1 MPRENLKRPFFNP
14 DVMQT
19 TLAATALLMGLVGG
33 PHCIAMCGAA
43 CAGIARTASGQS
55 PRSLWMFQAGR
66 VAGYSALG
74 GLAAA
79 SMQGLGWLS
88 VQSAALRPV
97 WTLFHAA
104 AALLGLM
111 LLWQARQP
119 VWLEQSARKVW
130 RGVRSFTGDSKNAS
144 KSGATGTAPL
154 LIGVLWSLLPC
165 GLLYSAL
172 LVAAM
177 SGNVQ
182 EGAAVMALFALGSG
196 VSLMAG
202 PWLWLRFRPRV
213 RPSLHSMTREPGL
226 SVVRF
231 QGRGGDGGGDT
242 GGDKGGKWAIRI
254 AGLALFAT
262 SAWALWMG
270 LVHDTAPWC
279 LTP

>member
-1 MPRENLKRPFFNP
+1 MGVLRASDKRTVFSRN
-14 DVMQT
+14 VMQT
-19 TLAATALLMGLVGG
+19 ALAATALLMGLAGG
-33 PHCIAMCGAA
+33 PHCVAMCGAA
-43 CAGIARTASGQS
+43 CAGIGRTAKGRST
-55 PRSLWMFQAGR
+55 RSLWMFQAGR
-66 VAGYSALG
+66 VAGYSILG
-74 GLAAA
+74 GLAAF

-97 WTLFHAA
+97 WTLFHVAA
-104 AALLGLM
+104 TLLGLM

-119 VWLEQSARKVW
+119 VWLEDSARKVW
-130 RGVRSFTGDSKNAS
+130 RGVRSITGDSKNAS
-144 KSGATGTAPL
+144 GSGSTGAAPL
-154 LIGVLWSLLPC
+154 LMGVLWSLLPC

-177 SGNVQ
+177 ASGPM
-182 EGAAVMALFALGSG
+182 EGASVMALFALGSG

-202 PWLWLRFRPRV
+202 PWLWLRLRLTPRLKAGT
-213 RPSLHSMTREPGL
+213 PQQGS

-231 QGRGGDGGGDT
+231 HDGRSDDGGDR
-242 GGDKGGKWAIRI
+242 GGKWAMRI

-262 SAWALWMG
+262 SGWALWMG